1 MNAVGIVSIALG
13 VLVVCVR
20 GYSLVAPVP
29 TLRWFRT
36 MAHTNVGL
44 RKLGTFVLLVG
55 LTMIW
60 AGSSEDSGLA
70 DVLSFVGFAF
80 VGMSTLLLLLFP
92 NAYRVLVDSMIP
104 EDTSG
109 VLTFLRFKS
118 ITGIIIG
125 VLFIYFGVCA
135 L

>member
-1 MNAVGIVSIALG
+1 MS
-13 VLVVCVR
+13 
-20 GYSLVAPVP
+20 
-29 TLRWFRT
+29 RT
-36 MAHTNVGL
+36 NGGL

-80 VGMSTLLLLLFP
+80 VGISTLLLLLFP
-92 NAYRVLVDSMIP
+92 SAYRVLVDSMIP

>member
-13 VLVVCVR
+13 VLFVCVR
-20 GYSLVAPVP
+20 GYTLVAPVSS
-29 TLRWFRT
+29 LRWFRA
-36 MAHTNVGL
+36 MSRNNGGL
-44 RKLGTFVLLVG
+44 RILGTVVLLVG
-55 LTMIW
+55 LTLIW
-60 AGSSEDSGLA
+60 AGSSEDGGLA

-80 VGMSTLLLLLFP
+80 VGLSTVLLLLFP
-92 NAYRVLVDSMIP
+92 GVYRGLVDSWFS
-104 EDTSG
+104 EDSSG

-118 ITGIIIG
+118 IAGIIIG

>member
-1 MNAVGIVSIALG
+1 MNAVGIVSIAFG
-13 VLVVCVR
+13 VLMVCSR
-20 GYSLVAPVP
+20 GYEFVAPAP
-29 TLRWFRT
+29 ILRWFRT
-36 MAHTNVGL
+36 VVSTNRGL
-44 RKLGTFVLLVG
+44 RKLGMLVLVIG

-92 NAYRVLVDSMIP
+92 SAYRVLVDSMIP